1 MVCRSIHDMKQ
12 QRRRWRLYKWYTRR
26 WKRLS
31 CDEMHINLE
40 TTFTSHETILIKSN
54 QKLLLSWICRNTT
67 SVLLNMLIR
76 TNQMQVYCWT
86 DYNQWIKAFETST
99 WQTTRFS
106 QMKALTQVSNIIRLF
121 REKKYL
127 SMNIYQTQVDL
138 EKGDPDSSISC
149 CNMIVF
155 LLNRT
160 NIYNFSSNIEDP
172 FRQSPANLY
181 FSSDLIFKLT
191 ISSSN
196 NLMKNL
202 VLKNK

>member
-1 MVCRSIHDMKQ
+1 
-12 QRRRWRLYKWYTRR
+12 
-26 WKRLS
+26 
-31 CDEMHINLE
+31 
-40 TTFTSHETILIKSN
+40 
-54 QKLLLSWICRNTT
+54 
-67 SVLLNMLIR
+67 
-76 TNQMQVYCWT
+76 
-86 DYNQWIKAFETST
+86 
-99 WQTTRFS
+99 
-106 QMKALTQVSNIIRLF
+106 MKALTQVSNIIRLF